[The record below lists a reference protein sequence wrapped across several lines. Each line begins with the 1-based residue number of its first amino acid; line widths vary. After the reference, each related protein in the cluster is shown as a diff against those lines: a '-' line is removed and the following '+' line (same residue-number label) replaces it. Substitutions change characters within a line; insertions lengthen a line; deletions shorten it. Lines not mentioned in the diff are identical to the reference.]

1 MTHTRCDNRTMAESE
16 FLKRIEEHVA
26 RTNEMLEQDRVA
38 WREAMAAHGDDLKD
52 IRFEQRQF
60 TLRSERL
67 AQGYLR
73 VLEDISCRLEDMSGR
88 LEDMSDQLR
97 ANTRAVLSMLDKF
110 ERGDGPAASG
120 A

>member
-1 MTHTRCDNRTMAESE
+1 MAESE
-16 FLKRIEEHVA
+16 FLKRIEAHVA
-26 RTNEMLEQDRVA
+26 RTNEELEVDRVA
-38 WREAMAAHGDDLKD
+38 WRQAMAAHGDDLKD

-60 TLRSERL
+60 TLRSERI

-73 VLEDISCRLEDMSGR
+73 ALKDISGR

-97 ANTRAVLSMLDKF
+97 ANTRAVLAMLDRF
-110 ERGDGPAASG
+110 ERGGGPASSG